1 MLAVS
6 GRLDLKPPRG
16 SIVTQLEGEIRGQPG
31 PVARAANSSMRSVYL
46 PIIRDRVPDV
56 LNLFD
61 FAEPSLV
68 VANRDVTTVPSQ
80 ALFMWNS
87 PFVAAQSEAMAQRL
101 LAKSAADGRQ
111 RIGYAYLWAL
121 SRLPTDTERT
131 RAENY
136 LRESVGKLDG
146 AEKIWATFCQTLFAS
161 AEFRYLK

>member
-1 MLAVS
+1 
-6 GRLDLKPPRG
+6 
-16 SIVTQLEGEIRGQPG
+16 
-31 PVARAANSSMRSVYL
+31 MRSVYL

-56 LNLFD
+56 LDLFD

-80 ALFMWNS
+80 ALFLLNS

-111 RIGYAYLWAL
+111 RIDCAYLWAL
-121 SRLPTDTERT
+121 SRPPTDAERT

-136 LRESVGKLDG
+136 LRESVGKLNRAD
-146 AEKIWATFCQTLFAS
+146 KIWATFCQALFAS